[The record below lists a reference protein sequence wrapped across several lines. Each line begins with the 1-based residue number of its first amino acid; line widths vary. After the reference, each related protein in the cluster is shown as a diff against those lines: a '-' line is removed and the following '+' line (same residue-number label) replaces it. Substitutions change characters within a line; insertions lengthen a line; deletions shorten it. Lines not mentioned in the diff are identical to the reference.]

1 MGILSSIETK
11 TIIESFKDEET
22 GAPVKFVVADYK
34 HPFCKKDDIR
44 RIEFQNGESFLYS
57 SVYLSDK
64 RTFQPM
70 YPCAQ
75 RIADCY
81 FKDNAPDRALVL
93 GCAGCTL
100 PRFLINRYDGC
111 VVTGVEYSSQLIGIA
126 RKHFIT
132 DKMSERFEIVNDDAF
147 MYVKEAERESFDLI
161 FVDIFVAEKIHSS
174 IFSQSF
180 TDDLY
185 ALCRQNSAV
194 VFNLFGTGENKAKR
208 FAEGIQAPFDA
219 RYVFEDYRKFFLC
232 LAKTKDKQL
241 LERFERRMK
250 RHALLVGSFPY

>member
-1 MGILSSIETK
+1 MGILSSIENK
-11 TIIESFKDEET
+11 TIVESFKDEET

-34 HPFCKKDDIR
+34 HPFCRKNDIR

-64 RTFQPM
+64 RIFQPM

-75 RIADCY
+75 RIADCF
-81 FKDNAPDRALVL
+81 FKDNSPDHALVL

-100 PRFLINRYDGC
+100 PRFLVNRYEDC
-111 VVTGVEYSSQLIGIA
+111 VIKGVEYSSQIIDIA
-126 RKHFIT
+126 KKHFIT
-132 DKMSERFEIVNDDAF
+132 DKMRGRFEIINDDAF
-147 MYVKEAERESFDLI
+147 MYVKEAQKEFFDLV

-185 ALCRQNSAV
+185 RICRNNSAV
-194 VFNLFGTGENKAKR
+194 VFNLFGVD
-208 FAEGIQAPFDA
+208 GIQAQHFAESIAAPFDK

-232 LAKTKDKQL
+232 LAKTGDVRL
-241 LERFERRMK
+241 LSRFERRMT
-250 RHALLVGSFPY
+250 RYADLVCKV

>member
-1 MGILSSIETK
+1 MGFLSSIENK
-11 TIIESFKDEET
+11 TIVESFHDEQT

-34 HPFCKKDDIR
+34 HPLCKKDDIR

-111 VVTGVEYSSQLIGIA
+111 VVTGVEYSSDLIGIA
-126 RKHFIT
+126 QRHFIT
-132 DKMSERFEIVNDDAF
+132 EKMRERFDIVNDDAF
-147 MYVKEAERESFDLI
+147 MYVKEAQRESFDLV
-161 FVDIFVAEKIHSS
+161 FVDIFIAEKIHSS
-174 IFSQSF
+174 VFSQSF

-185 ALCRQNSAV
+185 ALCRSGAIV
-194 VFNLFGTGENKAKR
+194 VFNLFGTGAAKAER
-208 FAEGIQAPFDA
+208 FAEGIKAPFDK
-219 RYVFEDYRKFFLC
+219 RYVFEDYRKFFLA
-232 LAKTKDKQL
+232 LAKTKDKQQL
-241 LERFERRMK
+241 TRFEKRMT
-250 RHALLVGSFPY
+250 RYAELVCKV